1 VVTPYQKEQCVDFIH
16 VRYTKISHSKVCK
29 IVDCSRTKKYYHK
42 KMPQKD
48 LEIEEIIRSVLG
60 TSRKGREKVIRLVQK
75 KHPNF
80 SYSKIRRVYE
90 IKGFSLH
97 KRLRRRIKDNPAN
110 PIEIP
115 LTENHEWAM
124 DFMSD
129 ILENGVQIRTLNIID
144 HYNRKCKGLQI
155 RKSIPASELIK
166 IVGEAIRK
174 YGKPK
179 GIRTDNG
186 PEFRSKKFQ
195 IWLFD
200 NDIEWIKIQKG
211 KPQQN
216 AIIERFNRT
225 YRQDVLDA
233 NIFETI
239 KKAQA
244 ITDDWVNDYNQNR
257 LHQSLQYLTPN
268 EYAA

>member
-1 VVTPYQKEQCVDFIH
+1 M
-16 VRYTKISHSKVCK
+16 S
-29 IVDCSRTKKYYHK
+29 
-42 KMPQKD
+42 
-48 LEIEEIIRSVLG
+48 
-60 TSRKGREKVIRLVQK
+60 
-75 KHPNF
+75 
-80 SYSKIRRVYE
+80 
-90 IKGFSLH
+90 
-97 KRLRRRIKDNPAN
+97 N

-115 LTENHEWAM
+115 LTENQEWAM

-155 RKSIPASELIK
+155 RKSIPAGELIK

-174 YGKPK
+174 HGKPK

-200 NDIEWIKIQKG
+200 NNIEWIKIQKG

-239 KKAQA
+239 RKAQA
-244 ITDDWVNDYNQNR
+244 ITDDWVDDYNQNR

>member
-1 VVTPYQKEQCVDFIH
+1 
-16 VRYTKISHSKVCK
+16 
-29 IVDCSRTKKYYHK
+29 
-42 KMPQKD
+42 
-48 LEIEEIIRSVLG
+48 VLG

-75 KHPNF
+75 KYPGF

-90 IKGFSLH
+90 NKGFSLH

-115 LTENHEWAM
+115 LTENQEWAM

-155 RKSIPASELIK
+155 RKSIPAGELIK

-174 YGKPK
+174 HGKPK

-200 NDIEWIKIQKG
+200 NNIEWIKIQKG

-216 AIIERFNRT
+216 AIIAST
-225 YRQDVLDA
+225 
-233 NIFETI
+233 
-239 KKAQA
+239 
-244 ITDDWVNDYNQNR
+244 
-257 LHQSLQYLTPN
+257 
-268 EYAA
+268 